1 MKDFLALLIFICAI
15 GFGVCLINGSDMT
28 NKFGGVLLISYVTW
42 LVVNAYEKKYR
53 DEYIFYN

>member
-53 DEYIFYN
+53 DE